1 MKLFILWL
9 NDWVCCSFR
18 KLQVCWFLSRH
29 HILQRLGPN
38 ELLFFYS
45 LFPIK
50 SAISILIKI
59 WPIWQNF
66 KAKIRN
72 FSDLPIKSSQQI
84 FLSLYFNWRYVE
96 EEEDCNCTSLPEKE
110 KNKRKIEKT
119 VVGEFLHII
128 RHFFPLIF
136 SLSLSLSLSWG
147 ILLCDALYTR
157 NQHYYLD
164 TKCCFSHSRDL

>member
-1 MKLFILWL
+1 MGKIVLIDFLSTISYWYVNENSLLHDLALRVAEHKQVLNFTTTVKSVVLKLFILWL

-18 KLQVCWFLSRH
+18 KLQVCWFLSLH

-59 WPIWQNF
+59 YDLFGKIF

-96 EEEDCNCTSLPEKE
+96 EDCNCTSLPEKE
-110 KNKRKIEKT
+110 KNK
-119 VVGEFLHII
+119 
-128 RHFFPLIF
+128 
-136 SLSLSLSLSWG
+136 
-147 ILLCDALYTR
+147 Y
-157 NQHYYLD
+157 
-164 TKCCFSHSRDL
+164 

>member
-136 SLSLSLSLSWG
+136 SLSLLRYFIVWCIIYTQST
-147 ILLCDALYTR
+147 LLFRHKMLF
-157 NQHYYLD
+157 
-164 TKCCFSHSRDL
+164 FSF